1 MNEKNKSAHIFLQL
15 YSDDCQYITLPNH
28 KFLSKK
34 KWEKRNMNE
43 IRSVIPGSV
52 TELFVKEGGVVK
64 KGTPLLKYE
73 AMKMENIVCAPV
85 DGRISKVYVEVGVSF
100 PKGVLMITWE

>member
-1 MNEKNKSAHIFLQL
+1 MNEKNKSTHISLQL

-100 PKGVLMITWE
+100 PKGMLLLSWE